1 MRAFALSF
9 VVFFIPFFASAAS
22 PLEGSIVPACS
33 YGPFEGACG
42 FCDIFQLAQNLINF
56 AVAFSVLVATIMFV
70 YAGFLYFSA
79 SAKHDNIKKAHGIFW
94 KVFIGFVFILG
105 AWLIVS
111 LIMSTL
117 LDDRF
122 SPWNGFA
129 ECGVSSSVQ
138 RSPSAPTGGITTVP
152 SPTTDSGESVDQ
164 QILDDINSLS
174 PESVQ
179 ALYNRFCVTGTS
191 EYTSEKVTYCNALQA
206 RIQETK
212 PSWCL
217 EVDGETQC
225 FATISGCTLAYG
237 VAERSGSSVSECSS
251 QSQESPEDA
260 SVPQETSDDKQTTE
274 PDNPSKTI

>member
-1 MRAFALSF
+1 MRAFAFSF

-117 LDDRF
+117 LNDKF

-129 ECGVSSSVQ
+129 GCGVSSSVRQ
-138 RSPSAPTGGITTVP
+138 APSAPTGGITLP
-152 SPTTDSGESVDQ
+152 PPTDSGSGSQ
-164 QILDDINSLS
+164 QSFVA
-174 PESVQ
+174 PVP
-179 ALYNRFCVTGTS
+179 TPP
-191 EYTSEKVTYCNALQA
+191 A
-206 RIQETK
+206 R
-212 PSWCL
+212 PW
-217 EVDGETQC
+217 C
-225 FATISGCTLAYG
+225 FAIEGNPEPTCVSSEFSCIIARS
-237 VAERSGSSVSECSS
+237 AEKTSGSTVSECTF
-251 QSQESPEDA
+251 QSPELPENT
-260 SVPQETSDDKQTTE
+260 SVPQEASLDEQPPEDEPTTQQGKQAV
-274 PDNPSKTI
+274 P